1 MATVHEVSS
10 EGDVKLICGSEE
22 AGDAMHIIVSS
33 VIMRHGSPVFK
44 AMLGSDFKEGC
55 TLSTGARLDLPL
67 PDDHARSML
76 TICQIMHLHP
86 KVHAPCNCQ
95 EMLKLAMLIDKYDCR
110 GPLSYPVS
118 VWMRDR
124 MICRID
130 SDRVHLFASAYT
142 LGLSVDF
149 TRLGEELVQ
158 LSDPRFPPERIS
170 GIDQDLQT
178 AIDTLGRHADT
189 LRSDAR
195 MFLDNIIKS
204 ECAGE
209 RKNDLYDW
217 RVRECGPN
225 GCNYVSKRFN
235 SFMKVMIES
244 ELWPIT
250 AFMEKSVL
258 HIIGALRRFPSG
270 WSNIPGKPCG
280 TSCKRDYMK
289 TDEQIVSEMKDMADD
304 MEFATVKPCLVCVKS
319 GGMQERGH
327 CEETH

>member
-1 MATVHEVSS
+1 MSRQ
-10 EGDVKLICGSEE
+10 EG
-22 AGDAMHIIVSS
+22 
-33 VIMRHGSPVFK
+33 R
-44 AMLGSDFKEGC
+44 
-55 TLSTGARLDLPL
+55 TLSTGPRLDLPL

-76 TICQIMHLHP
+76 TICQIMHLQP
-86 KVHAPCNCQ
+86 KVYAPCNCQ

-124 MICRID
+124 MCCRID

-158 LSDPRFPPERIS
+158 LSDPRFPPQHIS

-178 AIDTLGRHADT
+178 AIGKLEIYSSASRIANKFSIDTLGRHADT

-195 MFLDNIIKS
+195 MFLDNIIKR

-209 RKNDLYDW
+209 RKDDLYDW

-225 GCNYVSKRFN
+225 GCNYVAKRFN

-250 AFMEKSVL
+250 AFMETSVF

-270 WSNIPGKPCG
+270 WSKTPGKPCG
-280 TSCKRDYMK
+280 TSCKKDYMK

-304 MEFATVKPCLVCVKS
+304 MEFATIKPCLVCVKS
-319 GGMQERGH
+319 GGMQDRGH